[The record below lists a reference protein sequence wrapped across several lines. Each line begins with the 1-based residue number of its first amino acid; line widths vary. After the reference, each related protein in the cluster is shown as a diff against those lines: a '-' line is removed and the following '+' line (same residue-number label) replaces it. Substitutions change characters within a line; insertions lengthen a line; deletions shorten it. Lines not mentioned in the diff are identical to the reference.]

1 MLIMVLVCVVGLHS
15 LTAEAS
21 PNEQINYQGKL
32 TDTTGKAVTDGTY
45 NMRFYLYDTEGA
57 ATTSAIW
64 TETLTGI
71 DRVQVTDGLFSVMLG
86 STTALTSINFNQ
98 TLYLGVE
105 IGDSSASPSWD
116 GEMSPRKV
124 LGTVP
129 AAFEAIRF
137 DGLAT
142 SSFLRSDQADTA
154 SGLLKFTGG
163 LISSASSTLSLL
175 TFGTATGTTLALSGD
190 TITDFTGTGLSVTSG
205 VLNVGKLATSSLD
218 IAGPYTDGHI
228 LQASTTAAGG
238 YAWAAVS
245 SLGFVDGIGGS
256 NRVAF
261 WSDSDTLTSDSG
273 FTFSS
278 SILTVPALTASNASA
293 TSTIAGGLN
302 LGSGDFLYD
311 FSNNNVF
318 IANRLG
324 IGERSPQSPLDIT
337 VDTDATGGTRLF
349 NFSNNF
355 TGQDVT
361 WNFEL
366 DEDKDLTLESTSG
379 VSDLS
384 FSPSTNATDL
394 LYLTASGQVGIGTT
408 SPSERLTVHDG
419 ISLVTEGDPV
429 KVGGVELTDRVQ
441 DIVVSGNYAYMAVG
455 FSSGRLEIF
464 DISSTTN
471 PTKVGSAATADWAEG
486 VAVSGNYAYVV
497 TNSTGDDLEIFDI
510 SDPTNPTKVGGAA
523 AADDAR
529 GVAVSGNYAY
539 VVTDTNTGDEL
550 EIFNISDPT
559 NPTKVGGAGAAHT
572 ASDVA
577 VSGNYAYVTTWS
589 SINDGL
595 EIFDISDPTN
605 PTKVGGADTAASATG
620 IAVSGSYAYIVTSV
634 TGDDL
639 EIFDIS
645 SSTNPVKVGGVQ
657 ATYATNGVVVS
668 GNYAYVGSESPGDD
682 DLEVFNISDPTNPT
696 KVGGAA
702 AADSVIDVA
711 VSGNYAYVVTNL
723 TGDDLEIFELSGV
736 RAPTGEIGT
745 LLVDSIDVKQLL
757 QTDSAVIHTGLNVGQ
772 NAMIGGA
779 LTITGTASSTSQLAN
794 TNPALIVASGN
805 VGIGTTSPSALFHI
819 DQNGDSTAN
828 GLRTYNTG
836 GSQWTAIYTG
846 SDNTSYFQNQ
856 DGFLALSSSGNVG
869 IGTTSPSSKL
879 EVYGA
884 GGGVP
889 LFTVDD
895 TSAGKAAIRLR
906 TAGVQQGL
914 LTLSGLAEGDT
925 SNDLSLFSETGLR
938 FYTGGTASE
947 RMVIDTSGNVGIG
960 TTSAGARLQV
970 SDDTPATSIDNAA
983 QLLTLLNAD
992 TTTGAGNLAGIRF
1005 RQENTTNSANS
1016 FIGLVDNGGTSRGS
1030 LVFAP
1035 PNASGN
1041 ATERMRIDESGD
1053 VGIGVASPGVRLWVQ
1068 GNTNMNTAVI
1078 NNIGTAPNYIFDVR
1092 DDGTTFFRVGP
1103 TGDVCGPDA
1112 DLSNCA
1118 SDEQLKTDV
1127 EKLTFTL
1134 EDVMRLRAVTFKWNE
1149 RAHEEFNYD
1158 TERENIGFIAQEV
1171 AAVIPEWV
1179 TEVSADSEYLKV
1191 DEGMLKYAL
1200 LSAVQELNLNLETIA
1215 STTGSSTATS
1225 TAFAVAFFDN
1235 LILKITQWLADAAN
1249 GIGHFFAERIQTNE
1263 LRTDELCVGTMCVDE
1278 ATFVEIVEQVRD
1290 AQSDDAEGG
1299 DEPRDGGS
1307 TDDGDSDPP
1316 DGEST
1321 DPPPMPPEPETS
1333 SSTATSSAETNDGAG
1348 GTGSTPDDAG
1358 DTQPAD
1364 RTAASSLEATDASST
1379 ADPGSGAVDPSPA
1392 DDQDDGEP
1400 GQNPPL
1406 DNSKEDAAQE
1416 PAAEPEPEIAA

>member
-1 MLIMVLVCVVGLHS
+1 MSFPHAHHRLAITVLIMVLVCVVGLHS

-32 TDTTGKAVTDGTY
+32 TDTTGAAVADGKY

-154 SGLLKFTGG
+154 SGLLTFTGG

-175 TFGTATGTTLALSGD
+175 TFGTATGTTLALGGD

-205 VLNVGKLATSSLD
+205 VLNVGRLATSSLD

-278 SILTVPALTASNASA
+278 NILTVPALTASNASA

-366 DEDKDLTLESTSG
+366 DENKDLTLESTSG

-464 DISSTTN
+464 DISSSTN
-471 PTKVGSAATADWAEG
+471 PTKVGSAAAADWAEG
-486 VAVSGNYAYVV
+486 VAISGNYAYVV

-523 AADDAR
+523 AADDAE

-539 VVTDTNTGDEL
+539 VVTDSNTGDEL

-645 SSTNPVKVGGVQ
+645 SSTNPVKVGGVE

-682 DLEVFNISDPTNPT
+682 DLEVFDISDPTNPT

-772 NAMIGGA
+772 NAMISGA
-779 LTITGTASSTSQLAN
+779 LTITGTASSTSQPAN

-856 DGFLALSSSGNVG
+856 DGFLALSSSGNIG

-879 EVYGA
+879 EVYGT

-895 TSAGKAAIRLR
+895 TSDGKAAIRLR
-906 TAGVQQGL
+906 TAGVTQGAL
-914 LTLSGLAEGDT
+914 ALSGLVEADT
-925 SNDLSLFSETGLR
+925 SSDLSLFAEAGLR
-938 FYTGGTASE
+938 FYTSGSAIE
-947 RMVIDTSGNVGIG
+947 RIVVDSSGNVGIG
-960 TTSAGARLQV
+960 
-970 SDDTPATSIDNAA
+970 
-983 QLLTLLNAD
+983 
-992 TTTGAGNLAGIRF
+992 
-1005 RQENTTNSANS
+1005 NT
-1016 FIGLVDNGGTSRGS
+1016 
-1030 LVFAP
+1030 
-1035 PNASGN
+1035 
-1041 ATERMRIDESGD
+1041 
-1053 VGIGVASPGVRLWVQ
+1053 SPGVKLWVE
-1068 GNTNMNTAVI
+1068 GNTDTNTAVI
-1078 NNIGTAPNYIFDVR
+1078 NNIGIAPNYIFDVR

-1149 RAHEEFNYD
+1149 RAHEEFDYD

-1225 TAFAVAFFDN
+1225 TAFAGAFFDN
-1235 LILKITQWLADAAN
+1235 LFLKITEWLADAAN
-1249 GIGHFFAERIQTNE
+1249 GIRHFFAERIQTNE

-1278 ATFVEIVEQVRD
+1278 ATFVEMVEQVQET
-1290 AQSDDAEGG
+1290 QSDDAERG

-1333 SSTATSSAETNDGAG
+1333 SSTATSSDGTSDSAGRTGTN
-1348 GTGSTPDDAG
+1348 PDDAG

-1406 DNSKEDAAQE
+1406 DNSEKEAVEE
-1416 PAAEPEPEIAA
+1416 PAPEPEPEIAA